1 MDNYIRNAVN
11 DINVKLD
18 WAIRSFDKLMSNK
31 KDKNEIQDNFWSFLT
46 AFQTS
51 WFYYNRLIKEL
62 TPDLSDKKRKELSV
76 KVIDFWKSTELSENE
91 RISWDILQDLRNED
105 THRIPI
111 KTNYEIRIV
120 VFADSDGAILV
131 DSDGAYLTG
140 NSEEI
145 FVIFNGKEFDIEYL
159 AKNGIDSV
167 KKLIEFLPNIKNNWC

>member
-1 MDNYIRNAVN
+1 MDNFVRNATN

-46 AFQTS
+46 AFQTP

-62 TPDLSDKKRKELSV
+62 TPELSDKKRKELSV
-76 KVIDFWKSTELSENE
+76 KVINAWKSTELSENE

-105 THRIPI
+105 THIIPI
-111 KTNYEIRIV
+111 KTNYEIKIV
-120 VFADSDGAILV
+120 VLTDFDDVVLTDYDGTPLI
-131 DSDGAYLTG
+131 S

-145 FVIFNGKEFDIEYL
+145 FVIFNQKEYGIECL
-159 AKNGIDSV
+159 AKNGIESV
-167 KKLIEFLPNIKNNWC
+167 KKLIEYLPNINNWC